1 MNDAVLRD
9 MLIQAALG
17 TLAEGL
23 NHGTSGN
30 VSVRLDEGFLVTPTG
45 MPFDLLHPDDLVRVG
60 MDGGTPP
67 GSRVPSSEWR
77 LHRDIY
83 AARPDV
89 SAIVHAHPRFCTT
102 IACLREDLPAVH
114 YMLAVT
120 GADRVRCGGYAT
132 YGTAELGQAA
142 VTALG
147 MGGACLLANHGLV
160 AVADSLVQ
168 ALRVAREVEVV
179 AEYWWRARA
188 IGTPAVLSAAEM
200 AEAVERFRGYGQ
212 PRRAPTFPAGP
223 LPE

>member
-1 MNDAVLRD
+1 MTDAILRD
-9 MLIQAALG
+9 ALLQAALG

-30 VSVRLDEGFLVTPTG
+30 VSVRHEASFLVTPTG
-45 MPFDLLHPDDLVRVG
+45 MPFDLLCADDLVLVG

-67 GSRVPSSEWR
+67 GSRIPSSEWR

-83 AARPDV
+83 AARADV

-120 GADRVRCGGYAT
+120 GADRVRCSGYAT
-132 YGTAELGQAA
+132 YGTAELGRAA
-142 VTALG
+142 VEALG
-147 MGGACLLANHGLV
+147 MSGACLLANHGLV
-160 AVADSLVQ
+160 AVAESLEQ

-179 AEYWWRARA
+179 AEYWCRARA
-188 IGTPAVLSAAEM
+188 IGNPVVLSPAEM
-200 AEAVERFRGYGQ
+200 ADAVERFRGYGQ
-212 PRRAPTFPAGP
+212 PR
-223 LPE
+223 